1 MKTRKAY
8 NSFQTKNGKTYKLMG
23 TFVDPENS
31 KYSDLILLEN
41 NDIYLLRFNEW
52 LISSHYLASND
63 RPIDE

>member
-1 MKTRKAY
+1 
-8 NSFQTKNGKTYKLMG
+8 MG